1 VVARVFVPPHRTPS
15 AEFAAG
21 ASVAEADAAVARL
34 GGDVVVKADGLA
46 AGKGVVVCDTPA
58 EAIAAARAM
67 LEARRFGDAGA
78 RVVIERKIRGR
89 EVSILAIT
97 DGERL
102 LVLPAAEDHK
112 TIFDGDRGPNTGGM
126 GTVSPAWT

>member
-1 VVARVFVPPHRTPS
+1 PLVAGLADALRAAGIPTFGPGKDGARLEGSKVFSKQFFARHHIPT
-15 AEFAAG
+15 AEFAVCATI
-21 ASVAEADAAVARL
+21 AEADAAVATL

-58 EAIAAARAM
+58 EARDAARAM

-89 EVSILAIT
+89 EVSVLA
-97 DGERL
+97 
-102 LVLPAAEDHK
+102 
-112 TIFDGDRGPNTGGM
+112 
-126 GTVSPAWT
+126 